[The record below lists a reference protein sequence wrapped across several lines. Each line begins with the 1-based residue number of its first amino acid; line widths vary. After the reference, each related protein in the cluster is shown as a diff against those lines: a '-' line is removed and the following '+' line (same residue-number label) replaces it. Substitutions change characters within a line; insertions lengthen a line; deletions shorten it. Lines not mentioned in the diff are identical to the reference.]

1 MLVTVL
7 STLHAYL
14 ILTTYEVQKL
24 YYLQMRKQTQTVML
38 VILGVN
44 FMKSQKSFK
53 LQLSSVEKWLSCM
66 NCGSFCVLQWCLK
79 NLQVFS

>member
-53 LQLSSVEKWLSCM
+53 LQLSSVEKWLS
-66 NCGSFCVLQWCLK
+66 
-79 NLQVFS
+79 